1 MKIHNLEQQ
10 TPEWFEVRKGK
21 MTSSNATCI
30 GNAGSGLETYV
41 KEIVLEMYTSA
52 DKERFST
59 RDTERGNE
67 LEPIAR
73 DLYEL
78 ETGNAVE
85 QVGFIELD
93 EYTGASTDGLI
104 GKDGVWECKAPNDKE
119 YFELLL
125 TDKIKSD
132 YIWQVQMEMLVT
144 GRKWAD
150 LTFYNPNF
158 KKPMLTFRLERDE
171 EKLEKLRLGI
181 EKGKTMI
188 ENLKKEVEEKLKN

>member
-1 MKIHNLEQQ
+1 
-10 TPEWFEVRKGK
+10 
-21 MTSSNATCI
+21 
-30 GNAGSGLETYV
+30 
-41 KEIVLEMYTSA
+41 
-52 DKERFST
+52 
-59 RDTERGNE
+59 
-67 LEPIAR
+67 
-73 DLYEL
+73 L